1 MFQKALKGSGL
12 ARGCVWRFLHRFECP
27 GYKESTGGEDADG
40 ALLRFEEREKRQ
52 DAPQSF
58 WGGLK
63 GYIKAELPWI
73 KPLLCFAVI
82 CDIA

>member
-1 MFQKALKGSGL
+1 MFQKAPKGSGL
-12 ARGCVWRFLHRFECP
+12 VQGCVWRFLHRSKWP

-40 ALLRFEEREKRQ
+40 ALLRFEKGEKRQ
-52 DAPQSF
+52 DAPRGF
-58 WGGLK
+58 WGGLR
-63 GYIKAELPWI
+63 GYSKAELPWV